1 MAQQDSEFAGKRVLV
16 TGGTRGIGAAISA
29 RLAAAGATV
38 FATARSAPTE
48 STPLG
53 VSFLQADVATADGVS
68 EVARLLLEE
77 GRGVDI
83 LIHNVGASFSKPG
96 GVLALS
102 DADWERTL
110 STNLLSAVRLDRALL
125 PAMLARKS
133 GVIIHTSSV
142 VWRQP
147 EVSAPAYGAAK
158 AALTNYSKALAN
170 EVGPQG
176 VRANVVTP
184 GFIETSG
191 AKARIERTAA
201 EKGTDLD
208 AARQAVIAA
217 LGGIPLG
224 RPGRPEEVA
233 ELVAFLASDRASYLS
248 GTELVI
254 DGGTLP
260 TI

>member
-102 DADWERTL
+102 GAVGSSAAPGDARTKVGRHHSHVERRV
-110 STNLLSAVRLDRALL
+110 A
-125 PAMLARKS
+125 PARSIGS
-133 GVIIHTSSV
+133 GV
-142 VWRQP
+142 WRRQ
-147 EVSAPAYGAAK
+147 S
-158 AALTNYSKALAN
+158 
-170 EVGPQG
+170 
-176 VRANVVTP
+176 RAHQ
-184 GFIETSG
+184 
-191 AKARIERTAA
+191 
-201 EKGTDLD
+201 L
-208 AARQAVIAA
+208 Q
-217 LGGIPLG
+217 
-224 RPGRPEEVA
+224 
-233 ELVAFLASDRASYLS
+233 
-248 GTELVI
+248 
-254 DGGTLP
+254 
-260 TI
+260 